1 MQATAS
7 LNAFFN
13 FNAFTKMK
21 KTLLFIAVAL
31 VGITSVEAQPSG
43 NWTYVAE
50 SSNAKYFVLKS
61 KESMTIN
68 PSEQMMEMWVKVEFN
83 RIQPNGTAYQ
93 LGLQRFDLKHDEF
106 AFREVIGYDASGK
119 VLYHHRYDDADLNW
133 QTAPLNSVG
142 AELLA
147 NAQTTFAVLTS
158 KAVASA
164 R

>member
-1 MQATAS
+1 
-7 LNAFFN
+7 
-13 FNAFTKMK
+13 
-21 KTLLFIAVAL
+21 
-31 VGITSVEAQPSG
+31 
-43 NWTYVAE
+43 
-50 SSNAKYFVLKS
+50 
-61 KESMTIN
+61 MTIN

-93 LGLQRFDLKHDEF
+93 LGLQRFDLKNDEF
-106 AFREVIGYDASGK
+106 AFREVIGYDATGK

-133 QTAPLNSVG
+133 QTATLRSVG

-147 NAQTTFAVLTS
+147 NAQTTFTVLMS

>member
-1 MQATAS
+1 
-7 LNAFFN
+7 
-13 FNAFTKMK
+13 MK

-43 NWTYVAE
+43 NWMYVAE

-93 LGLQRFDLKHDEF
+93 LGLQRFDLKNDEF
-106 AFREVIGYDASGK
+106 AFREVIGYDATGK

-133 QTAPLNSVG
+133 QTATLRSVG

-147 NAQTTFAVLTS
+147 NAQTTFTVLMS